1 MSDGIGWDGIGYPI
15 LPWHQEHRSRAML
28 INNNDL
34 KLKTHF
40 LHPAKAIQT
49 NQALSGPSICSK
61 LCDCFELISP
71 FAPFCTSGSKCVL
84 LRYGQYGTT
93 NNHGVPPYRGQCF
106 ISTPMFSRPRTP
118 HVSWTWTQ
126 FAPANLLQR
135 LHQRLF
141 DHLSVILGKI
151 FNSSIFY
158 FYILNKS

>member
-49 NQALSGPSICSK
+49 NQALSGPLICSK
-61 LCDCFELISP
+61 LCDCFELISS

-126 FAPANLLQR
+126 FGPANLLQR

-141 DHLSVILGKI
+141 DQLSVILGKI
-151 FNSSIFY
+151 FNSSIFS